1 MNNVGNALLNS
12 ANNTVNNAVSNALNT
27 VQNGVGGYGAVFLTI
42 GILLLLVFAYMLYS
56 GEITVINIIPGLNTP
71 PPRDWRDIQKQES
84 AAAGAEIGAGAAAT
98 GTAAAK
104 NPVGFGEN
112 WCFVGEDVTGRWC
125 VKVPQ
130 PDACSSERLFS
141 SRPGCELV
149 AASPLPLGLVAKGGA
164 EMNPSLAAAHTK

>member
-12 ANNTVNNAVSNALNT
+12 ANNTVNNAVNNALNT

-42 GILLLLVFAYMLYS
+42 GILLLLLLAYMLYA
-56 GEITVINIIPGLNTP
+56 GQTTIVNILPGLNAP
-71 PPRDWRDIQKQES
+71 LPQDWREIQKQER
-84 AAAGAEIGAGAAAT
+84 ATATTGAGAGAAAAT
-98 GTAAAK
+98 

-149 AASPLPLGLVAKGGA
+149 AASPLPLGLIAKGGA

>member
-1 MNNVGNALLNS
+1 MSNVGNALLNT

-27 VQNGVGGYGAVFLTI
+27 VQNGVFGYGTVFLTF

-56 GEITVINIIPGLNTP
+56 GEITVINIIPGLNAP
-71 PPRDWRDIQKQES
+71 PPRDWRDIQKQER
-84 AAAGAEIGAGAAAT
+84 AADATAGAGSGAAA
-98 GTAAAK
+98 AAK
-104 NPVGFGEN
+104 KPVGFGEN

-130 PDACSSERLFS
+130 PDACSPERLFS

-149 AASPLPLGLVAKGGA
+149 TASPLPLGLIAKGGA